1 MNKKLLKALAVT
13 GVAIGTTFVIMKK
26 IAEKQYPK
34 SVYADQP
41 EEQNKMK
48 GKKVVLVEDENDS
61 LNADG
66 IRGHL
71 EAVGETKY
79 FPTVYDKYIKR
90 GFDIILSF
98 GGLVILSPVFA
109 LISLAIKAEDSG
121 SVFFTQKRVGKGKEY
136 FLLHKFK
143 SMKSCTPHDVPTHML
158 DNPDQYITKIGR
170 FIRKYSLDELPQVWD
185 IFVGNMSVI
194 GPRPGLWNQDYLTAE
209 RDKYGANDVKPGLTG
224 LAQISGRDELEIPG
238 KAKLDGVYA
247 NALRTSSLSGLF
259 MDIKILVGSVFVVLK
274 SKGVVEGGTGAIAKE
289 IEKAKYL

>member
-1 MNKKLLKALAVT
+1 MIRNWKKTAAVIGAVLVT
-13 GVAIGTTFVIMKK
+13 AFSVMRYVAKK
-26 IAEKQYPK
+26 QHPK
-34 SVYADQP
+34 YVYSNQP

-48 GKKVVLVEDENDS
+48 GKKVVLVEDENDP

-66 IRGHL
+66 IHGHL
-71 EAVGETKY
+71 ESVGENKY

-98 GGLVILSPVFA
+98 GGLIILSPVFA
-109 LISLAIKAEDSG
+109 VISLAIKAEDPG
-121 SVFFTQKRVGKGKEY
+121 PIFFTQKRVGQNKEY
-136 FLLHKFK
+136 FLLHKFR

-158 DNPDQYITKIGR
+158 DNPEQYITKIGR

-224 LAQISGRDELEIPG
+224 LAQISGRDELEIPA

-247 NALRTSSLSGLF
+247 NALRTSSVSGMF
-259 MDIKILVGSVFVVLK
+259 MDIKILIGSVFAVLK
-274 SKGVVEGGTGAIAKE
+274 SKGVVEGGTGTIAKE